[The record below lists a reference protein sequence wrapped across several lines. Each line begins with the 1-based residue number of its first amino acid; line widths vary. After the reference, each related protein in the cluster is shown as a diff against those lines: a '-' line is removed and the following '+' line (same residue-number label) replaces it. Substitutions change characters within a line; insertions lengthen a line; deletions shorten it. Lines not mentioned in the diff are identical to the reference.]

1 MTLIYE
7 SSNGERFNLMQSPI
21 FCQNPEALAATD
33 WKYTASAGPGV
44 KPRISKIY
52 RPAKEHSLTL
62 AVFADDAEEFN
73 AIMRKLHEA
82 FETDV
87 RSKRPGKMW
96 WGDYYKPV
104 YIVATEHAEFDEDF
118 EETEEAVTVIA
129 LSQYWISPA
138 KGEYRAAES
147 QETEEWLDY
156 AFDYAADY
164 KKALTVSKLQNDS
177 MFESDFALTIYG
189 PCQNPVITIG
199 EAPYALTVSLG
210 SGERVTVD
218 SSAQT
223 IRRTSSKGVEENAF
237 RTWTDKE
244 HYIFRKIPPGRVAV
258 GWSKLFDFDLT
269 VFRERNT
276 PEWI

>member
-1 MTLIYE
+1 M
-7 SSNGERFNLMQSPI
+7 
-21 FCQNPEALAATD
+21 
-33 WKYTASAGPGV
+33 
-44 KPRISKIY
+44 
-52 RPAKEHSLTL
+52 
-62 AVFADDAEEFN
+62 
-73 AIMRKLHEA
+73 
-82 FETDV
+82 
-87 RSKRPGKMW
+87 
-96 WGDYYKPV
+96 
-104 YIVATEHAEFDEDF
+104 
-118 EETEEAVTVIA
+118 TVIA

-156 AFDYAADY
+156 TFDYAYDY
-164 KKALTVSKLQNDS
+164 KKALTISELQNDS

-199 EAPYALTVSLG
+199 ETPYALTVSLG
-210 SGERVTVD
+210 IGELVTVD